1 MRGNRVT
8 SKQKDAQGETTF
20 NPHDREPHRRKVQ
33 LSKSPELIAKKPKR
47 LGAVVAKKH
56 LTIFPIGERR
66 KNLPLSERS
75 QVTIGEFVYKKSKA
89 RVGSPLYGKWHK
101 YSKGENVILATVDL
115 LPTEENEGKY
125 EEPS

>member
-1 MRGNRVT
+1 MRGDRLT

-20 NPHDREPHRRKVQ
+20 NPHDGEPHRRKLQ
-33 LSKSPELIAKKPKR
+33 LSKSPELFAKKPKR

-66 KNLPLSERS
+66 KNLSLNERS
-75 QVTIGEFVYKKSKA
+75 QVTIGEFVYKRSKA

-101 YSKGENVILATVDL
+101 YRKGENLIVATVDS
-115 LPTEENEGKY
+115 LPTEVNRKN
-125 EEPS
+125 